1 MPDAIVWHG
10 LTEFDV
16 ALEGL
21 VDRAQAASR
30 EAVVEAAHAAE
41 LAMKQHAGEG
51 GRHAQG
57 TPTPATPG
65 GGPAVISGTL
75 RRSIRV
81 GEIQPFGVTGYSAK
95 VGPTAIYGRRVELE
109 YDYPYTGPGLHD
121 VLPLLPEIYARVWGK
136 AISG

>member
-1 MPDAIVWHG
+1 MSGGVVWHG
-10 LTEFDV
+10 ITEVDG

-30 EAVVEAAHAAE
+30 DAVVEAAHLAE

-51 GRHAQG
+51 GRHAKA

-81 GEIQPFGVTGYSAK
+81 GDIQPFGATGYSAK

-109 YDYPYTGPGLHD
+109 YDYPYTGPGLQD
-121 VLPLLPEIYARVWGK
+121 VLPQLPAIYARVWGK
-136 AISG
+136 AIAG